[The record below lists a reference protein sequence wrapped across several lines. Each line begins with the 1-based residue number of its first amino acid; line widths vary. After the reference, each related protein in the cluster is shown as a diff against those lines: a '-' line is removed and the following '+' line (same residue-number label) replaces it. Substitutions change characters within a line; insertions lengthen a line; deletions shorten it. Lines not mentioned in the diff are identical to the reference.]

1 MKALALAGVNLRR
14 FIRERS
20 NLFFVFVF
28 PLAIVLVIG
37 LAFGG
42 GGFAPALG
50 VFAEDVGELGDQLVS
65 ALAEEVE
72 VVRYDSQGV
81 MVDAVERGQVDAG
94 VVVPAGYDADLRSGQ
109 PVELLFT
116 SRPDGGQPQLQALV
130 AAAASDQNTVV
141 TSASFAAAQTGSSFD
156 QLVGQ
161 AQSLASSLPGVE
173 VTTTTTG
180 EALFPA
186 TLGQFDLGASSQL
199 LLFMFLTGLTG
210 SAAIIQTRR
219 FGVSTRMLST
229 PTPMSQVVAGEA
241 MGRFA
246 IVFVQGA
253 YIVVATL
260 LLFQVNWGDPIGA
273 LAVVVAFA
281 LVGAGA
287 GLLMGAVL
295 SNDQQAGGVGVM
307 LGLGLAA
314 LGGCMLPLELFS
326 PTLQT
331 VAHFTP
337 HAWGLDAFAE
347 LVRNNGTI
355 VDILPELGV
364 LLGFAVVL
372 LSLATWRLRVTLTR

>member
-1 MKALALAGVNLRR
+1 VKALALAGVNLRR

>member
-1 MKALALAGVNLRR
+1 VKALALAGVNLRR

-241 MGRFA
+241 IGRFA

>member
-1 MKALALAGVNLRR
+1 MKALTVAGVNLRR

-20 NLFFVFVF
+20 NLFFVFIF

-50 VFAEDVGELGDQLVS
+50 VWEEDVGELGNQLV
-65 ALAEEVE
+65 ATLAEEVE
-72 VVRYDSQGV
+72 VVHYDSDEAL
-81 MVDAVERGQVDAG
+81 VDAVERGQVDAG
-94 VVVPAGYDADLRSGQ
+94 LVVPAGYDADLRSGQ

-116 SRPDGGQPQLQALV
+116 SRPDGQPQLQAVV

-141 TSASFAAAQTGSSFD
+141 TAAAFAAAETGSDFD
-156 QLVGQ
+156 QMVGQ
-161 AQSLASSLPGVE
+161 AQAMASSLPGLE

-180 EALFPA
+180 DALFPT

-219 FGVSTRMLST
+219 FGVATRMLST

-241 MGRFA
+241 LGRFA
-246 IVFVQGA
+246 VVFVQGA

-260 LLFQVNWGDPIGA
+260 LLFQVNWGDPVGA

-295 SNDQQAGGVGVM
+295 RNDQQAGGVGVM

-337 HAWGLDAFAE
+337 HAWGIDAFAE

-372 LSLATWRLRVTLTR
+372 LSLATWRLRATLTH

>member
-1 MKALALAGVNLRR
+1 MKALSVAGVNLRR
-14 FIRERS
+14 FIRERG
-20 NLFFVFVF
+20 NLFFVFIF

-50 VFAEDVGELGDQLVS
+50 VHANDAGELGDQLVA

-72 VVRYDSQGV
+72 VVHYDTEEA

-94 VVVPAGYDADLRSGQ
+94 LVVPAGYDADLRAGQ

-116 SRPDGGQPQLQALV
+116 SRPDGQPQLQALV

-141 TSASFAAAQTGSSFD
+141 TAAAFAAGETGSDFD
-156 QLVGQ
+156 QMVGQ
-161 AQSLASSLPGVE
+161 AQAMASSLPGLE

-180 EALFPA
+180 DALFPT

-219 FGVSTRMLST
+219 LGVATRMLST

-241 MGRFA
+241 LGRFA
-246 IVFVQGA
+246 VVFVQGA
-253 YIVVATL
+253 YIVLATL
-260 LLFQVNWGDPIGA
+260 LLFQVNWGDPVGA

-295 SNDQQAGGVGVM
+295 RNDQQAGGVGVM

-326 PTLQT
+326 PTLQK

-372 LSLATWRLRVTLTR
+372 LSLATWRLRATLTH

>member
-1 MKALALAGVNLRR
+1 MKAFALAGVNLRR

-50 VFAEDVGELGDQLVS
+50 VVAEDVGELGEQLVS

-72 VVRYDSQGV
+72 VVRYDSQRV

-141 TSASFAAAQTGSSFD
+141 TSASFAAAQTGTGFD
-156 QLVGQ
+156 QVIGQ
-161 AQSLASSLPGVE
+161 AQAMAGSLPGIE

-180 EALFPA
+180 DALFPT

-199 LLFMFLTGLTG
+199 VLFMFLTGLTG

-219 FGVSTRMLST
+219 FGVATRMLST

-246 IVFVQGA
+246 VVFVQGA
-253 YIVVATL
+253 YIVLATL
-260 LLFQVNWGDPIGA
+260 LLFQVNWGDPVGA
-273 LAVVVAFA
+273 LAIVVAFA

-287 GLLMGAVL
+287 GLLMGSVL

-314 LGGCMLPLELFS
+314 LGGCMLPIELFS

-337 HAWGLDAFAE
+337 HAWALDAFAE
-347 LVRNNGTI
+347 LVRNNGTV

-364 LLGFAVVL
+364 LLGFAAVL
-372 LSLATWRLRVTLTR
+372 LTLATWRLRVTLTH